1 MKAENKI
8 LYRPKK
14 KKVFGQEKWVA
25 TMVSKKQI
33 TLDTIVSDVA
43 KNTTGQPGEV
53 SAMLR
58 AYIGRI
64 RTHLLEG
71 EAVKIEGLGTFYPRL
86 STRFVEDPAEVTVN
100 NCIKNVIIGFRPEKK
115 LTTVVKKS
123 DLRKFTGKENET
135 EE

>member
-1 MKAENKI
+1 MKAENNI
-8 LYRPKK
+8 LYCPKQ

-25 TMVSKKQI
+25 TMVSKNQI
-33 TLDTIVSDVA
+33 SLNTVINDVS

-53 SAMLR
+53 SGILR
-58 AYIGRI
+58 AYLGRI

-86 STRFVEDPAEVTVN
+86 STRFVEDAAKGSVN
-100 NCIKNVIIGFRPEKK
+100 ECIKGVMIGFRPEQK
-115 LTTVVKKS
+115 LVAVVKKAN
-123 DLRKFTGKENET
+123 LRKFTGKENET

>member
-1 MKAENKI
+1 MKAENNI
-8 LYRPKK
+8 LYCPKQ

-25 TMVSKKQI
+25 TMVSKNQI
-33 TLDTIVSDVA
+33 SLNTVINDVS

-53 SAMLR
+53 SGILR
-58 AYIGRI
+58 AYIDRI

-86 STRFVEDPAEVTVN
+86 SVRFVEDAAEVSVN
-100 NCIKNVIIGFRPEKK
+100 KCVKNVMVGFRPEKK

-123 DLRKFTGKENET
+123 NVKKFTGKENET

>member
-1 MKAENKI
+1 MKAENNI
-8 LYRPKK
+8 LYCPKQ

-25 TMVSKKQI
+25 TLVGKNQISLNTIINDVS
-33 TLDTIVSDVA
+33 

-53 SAMLR
+53 SGILR
-58 AYIGRI
+58 AYIDRI

-86 STRFVEDPAEVTVN
+86 STRFVEDADKVSVN
-100 NCIKNVIIGFRPEKK
+100 ECIKGVAIGFRPEQK
-115 LTTVVKKS
+115 LVAVVKKAN
-123 DLRKFTGKENET
+123 LRKFTGKENET

>member
-1 MKAENKI
+1 MSTKNEI
-8 LYRPKK
+8 LYKPKQ
-14 KKVFGQEKWVA
+14 KKVFGKERWVA

-33 TLDTIVSDVA
+33 SLDTIISDVS

-53 SAMLR
+53 SGMLR
-58 AYIGRI
+58 AYLGRI

-86 STRFVEDPAEVTVN
+86 STRFVEDAAKVSVN
-100 NCIKNVIIGFRPEKK
+100 ECIKGVMIGFRLEQK
-115 LTTVVKKS
+115 LVAVVKKAN
-123 DLRKFTGKENET
+123 LRKFTGKENET